1 MSSPRLCLALTVS
14 GALLIADAASA
25 AEERVLP
32 ASQKL
37 GVALALLI
45 LGMLILE
52 VVVERARRKRAER
65 EVRQSQATVAH
76 MNRVEVFGELA
87 GALAHEVNSPLA
99 AIMNDAR
106 AARHFL
112 EGPAPGLR
120 DARECIAA
128 IEINTQRALEVI
140 LRMRNALRRQV
151 GARSVRDLSSIV
163 NDSVQLLQH
172 EARDRGVE
180 LELALASQPLEV
192 DVDSVQVQQVVLNL
206 MLNALDA
213 SAEQPPERR
222 RVLVRTQ
229 ASGSSAEAIVLDRG
243 CGVSAKERPHLFE
256 PFYTTKATGLGMGL
270 SISRSIAESHG
281 GRLVME
287 PADDVGTV
295 FRFVLPLVGR
305 PTATVAHA
313 PRDAA

>member
-1 MSSPRLCLALTVS
+1 LALTVS

-192 DVDSVQVQQVVLNL
+192 DVDPVQVQQVVLNL

-213 SAEQPPERR
+213 SGEQPPERR

-295 FRFVLPLVGR
+295 FRFVLPLAGR

>member
-1 MSSPRLCLALTVS
+1 VALTVS

-65 EVRQSQATVAH
+65 EVRQIQATVAH

-213 SAEQPPERR
+213 SGEQPPERR

-243 CGVSAKERPHLFE
+243 CGVPAKERPHLFE

-295 FRFVLPLVGR
+295 FRFVLPLAGR